1 LWKGESIP
9 ARVYVLD
16 SSEAPALKKMLEYDP
31 YLDQNLIPRA
41 PKEWDDDKFV
51 KAHPEMAQEIAQKK
65 KEVEDAVN
73 KLRNDKEANIIF
85 ARMDYQLRD
94 GISMSLDREKSYLY
108 LSGDEAF
115 LNGAEQKLKKN
126 LKSIGRADANV
137 EKQIIDTIEKEKERS
152 DQGLGFIFG

>member
-1 LWKGESIP
+1 
-9 ARVYVLD
+9 
-16 SSEAPALKKMLEYDP
+16 
-31 YLDQNLIPRA
+31 
-41 PKEWDDDKFV
+41 
-51 KAHPEMAQEIAQKK
+51 MAQEIAQKK